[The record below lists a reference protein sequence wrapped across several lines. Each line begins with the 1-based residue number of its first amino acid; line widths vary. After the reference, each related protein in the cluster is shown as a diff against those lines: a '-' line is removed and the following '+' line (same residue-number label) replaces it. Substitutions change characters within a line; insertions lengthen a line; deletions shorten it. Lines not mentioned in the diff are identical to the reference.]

1 MLTSHRFSCS
11 LGTISLYFEDEALI
25 GLDLEGSAGCGERL
39 MAQLARH
46 GIDPTAFRPEATPA
60 ALAVEQWLTNYA
72 AGSRD
77 PFTLPRKL
85 YGTPFQ
91 ISVWNALEALGYDE
105 VISYAELARRVGSN
119 GYRAVGTAVGHNP
132 IPIIPVTAL
141 CGRTA
146 SSGDSAPG
154 TALRPSGSSCA
165 WKDTATDAG
174 KGTQQPAAG
183 SAGRCRP
190 DTDPGGSGS
199 AHVPDRLFQV

>member
-25 GLDLEGSAGCGERL
+25 SLDLEGSAGCGERL

-46 GIDPTAFRPEATPA
+46 GIDP
-60 ALAVEQWLTNYA
+60 AVEQWLTNYA
-72 AGSRD
+72 AGSRE

-132 IPIIPVTAL
+132 IPIIIPCHRIVRQDGII
-141 CGRTA
+141 GRFGA
-146 SSGDSAPG
+146 GDG
-154 TALRPSGSSCA
+154 TETKRKLLRLEGHSY
-165 WKDTATDAG
+165 
-174 KGTQQPAAG
+174 
-183 SAGRCRP
+183 
-190 DTDPGGSGS
+190 
-199 AHVPDRLFQV
+199 

>member
-11 LGTISLYFEDEALI
+11 LGTISLYFEDEDLI

-46 GIDPTAFRPEATPA
+46 GIDPAAFRPEATPA
-60 ALAVEQWLTNYA
+60 ALAVEQWLINYA
-72 AGSRD
+72 AGSKD

-105 VISYAELARRVGSN
+105 VISYAKLARRVGSN

-132 IPIIPVTAL
+132 IPIIIPCHRIVRQDGII
-141 CGRTA
+141 GRFGA
-146 SSGDSAPG
+146 GDG
-154 TALRPSGSSCA
+154 TETKRKLLRLEGHSY
-165 WKDTATDAG
+165 
-174 KGTQQPAAG
+174 
-183 SAGRCRP
+183 
-190 DTDPGGSGS
+190 
-199 AHVPDRLFQV
+199 

>member
-1 MLTSHRFSCS
+1 MLTSHRFFCS

-46 GIDPTAFRPEATPA
+46 GIDPAAFRPEATPA

-91 ISVWNALEALGYDE
+91 ISVWNALEALGYGQ

-119 GYRAVGTAVGHNP
+119 
-132 IPIIPVTAL
+132 
-141 CGRTA
+141 
-146 SSGDSAPG
+146 
-154 TALRPSGSSCA
+154 
-165 WKDTATDAG
+165 
-174 KGTQQPAAG
+174 
-183 SAGRCRP
+183 
-190 DTDPGGSGS
+190 
-199 AHVPDRLFQV
+199 

>member
-11 LGTISLYFEDEALI
+11 LGTISLYFEDEVLI

-46 GIDPTAFRPEATPA
+46 GVDTAAFRPEATPA
-60 ALAVEQWLTNYA
+60 AQAVEQWLTNYA
-72 AGSRD
+72 AGSKD

-105 VISYAELARRVGSN
+105 VSRAELAGGWAPMDTGPWAPLWDTTPFPSSF
-119 GYRAVGTAVGHNP
+119 
-132 IPIIPVTAL
+132 PVTAL

-165 WKDTATDAG
+165 WKDTATDA
-174 KGTQQPAAG
+174 
-183 SAGRCRP
+183 
-190 DTDPGGSGS
+190 
-199 AHVPDRLFQV
+199 

>member
-1 MLTSHRFSCS
+1 
-11 LGTISLYFEDEALI
+11 
-25 GLDLEGSAGCGERL
+25 

-46 GIDPTAFRPEATPA
+46 GVDTAAFRPEATPA
-60 ALAVEQWLTNYA
+60 AQA
-72 AGSRD
+72 AGTVAHQLRRRQQD

-132 IPIIPVTAL
+132 IPIIIPCHRIVRQDGII
-141 CGRTA
+141 GRFGA
-146 SSGDSAPG
+146 G
-154 TALRPSGSSCA
+154 TALRQAEAPAPGRTQLLMREKTLISRLR
-165 WKDTATDAG
+165 DLREDA
-174 KGTQQPAAG
+174 
-183 SAGRCRP
+183 RP
-190 DTDPGGSGS
+190 DPDPGGSGS

>member
-46 GIDPTAFRPEATPA
+46 GIDPAAFRPEATPA
-60 ALAVEQWLTNYA
+60 ALAVEQWLVNYA
-72 AGSRD
+72 AGSKD

-105 VISYAELARRVGSN
+105 VISYAELARF
-119 GYRAVGTAVGHNP
+119 YGT
-132 IPIIPVTAL
+132 
-141 CGRTA
+141 
-146 SSGDSAPG
+146 S
-154 TALRPSGSSCA
+154 
-165 WKDTATDAG
+165 TDYLLG
-174 KGTQQPAAG
+174 L
-183 SAGRCRP
+183 
-190 DTDPGGSGS
+190 TDRRDP
-199 AHVPDRLFQV
+199 L